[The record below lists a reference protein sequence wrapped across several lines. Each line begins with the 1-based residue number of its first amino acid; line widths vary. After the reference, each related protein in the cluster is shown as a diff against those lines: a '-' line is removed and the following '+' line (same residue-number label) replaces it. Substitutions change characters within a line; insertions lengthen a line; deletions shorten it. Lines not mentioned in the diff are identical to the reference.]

1 MIRTARLRKLPR
13 RRAAVEALE
22 GRQLL
27 TVAFEPAKVV
37 YQGFPIDMQVGDFN
51 GDGRPDLAIA
61 TSDANDG
68 IHTFL
73 ILPNLGNGT
82 FGAPI
87 QSPGSPV
94 NNAFVVGDFNGDVK
108 LDVAF
113 TPDGHAIDV
122 LPGRGDG
129 TFGAPIASAVT
140 PPGGQGLRLVG
151 TADFNGDG
159 RADILYE
166 GQQSDS
172 KTLGLAL
179 GRGDGTFGTSTLL
192 AQQANGPPIIADVN
206 GDGRPDLI
214 IPMYSNSRPIIP
226 GTIQETLVDL
236 NNGDGTLR
244 PLAPIP
250 NVVPLQAGDFN
261 GDGKLDLVATV
272 AGPGLSNDSL
282 AVLPGLGD
290 GTFGPPASELPQP
303 YGAASNAVAA
313 DINGDGKLDLATAP
327 GFDDAFP
334 PNVAVLTGKGDGS
347 FRAPVEFSPGLAVSG
362 SVFAPPTVFAAD
374 LNGDGKP
381 DLIVLEYPGG
391 QAGMDPSASY
401 PSGVSVL
408 INTSTPQAP
417 VTVSGHLDPA
427 SDTGASHTDAIT
439 ADTTPAFLGQAAPGA
454 SIAIFAHRIGS
465 AGTNR
470 VATATAGADGSW
482 RATSSRL
489 PAGAYTITATATLGG
504 SSASATLLGGSK
516 PLQIVTA
523 PPVVTSVVL
532 DPLGGRLI
540 ITFAGAAPGGLDRSI
555 LKELTAIA
563 LSPGFGRNPGRAV
576 TAATLSAP
584 TGPSEAQTLVLTLD
598 GGRRLG
604 PGPYTLVIAGSRI
617 HDIAGNPL
625 DGAFRGSFP
634 SGAGRAGSNF
644 TARFLVGFGRATRPI
659 PLRAR

>member
-13 RRAAVEALE
+13 RRPAAEALE

-27 TVAFEPAKVV
+27 TAALFQAPTTIAQGTIIQVA
-37 YQGFPIDMQVGDFN
+37 VGDLN
-51 GDGRPDLAIA
+51 GDGKPDLVLVEGGKA
-61 TSDANDG
+61 SGLYVDLNE
-68 IHTFL
+68 
-73 ILPNLGNGT
+73 GNGT
-82 FGAPI
+82 FGAPVKVADSAAAASYVI
-87 QSPGSPV
+87 TFSPLPA
-94 NNAFVVGDFNGDVK
+94 N
-108 LDVAF
+108 LVA
-113 TPDGHAIDV
+113 
-122 LPGRGDG
+122 L
-129 TFGAPIASAVT
+129 
-140 PPGGQGLRLVG
+140 
-151 TADFNGDG
+151 
-159 RADILYE
+159 
-166 GQQSDS
+166 
-172 KTLGLAL
+172 
-179 GRGDGTFGTSTLL
+179 
-192 AQQANGPPIIADVN
+192 
-206 GDGRPDLI
+206 
-214 IPMYSNSRPIIP
+214 
-226 GTIQETLVDL
+226 
-236 NNGDGTLR
+236 
-244 PLAPIP
+244 
-250 NVVPLQAGDFN
+250 GDFN
-261 GDGKLDLVATV
+261 GDGKLDVAV
-272 AGPGLSNDSL
+272 AGNDHGRTVS
-282 AVLPGLGD
+282 VLPGLGD
-290 GTFGPPASELPQP
+290 GTFGAPITSAVGTSQPDASTQTLI
-303 YGAASNAVAA
+303 YAVGDFRNDGKLDIVLDGAVALGNGDGTFGRA
-313 DINGDGKLDLATAP
+313 TKLPGFTLTAFSAVVGDFNGDGKLDIAQQGELISGGFPTDTTSYPGILYGNGDGTFKAPVHTNAPSIVANLDNQGGLDGVSLTGQGYVLLNQNGTFPTAQPIPLAGPAP
-327 GFDDAFP
+327 GTLPSPLAGAFGNFNGDP
-334 PNVAVLTGKGDGS
+334 APDLVLGRGTS
-347 FRAPVEFSPGLAVSG
+347 STSTSEI
-362 SVFAPPTVFAAD
+362 SVFANPGNGVLQPLTDLPTSGPAPISLASAD
-374 LNGDGKP
+374 FNGDGR
-381 DLIVLEYPGG
+381 DDVLALTPAGTDGG
-391 QAGMDPSASY
+391 RPFGPFTLS
-401 PSGVSVL
+401 L
-408 INTSTPQAP
+408 FLNTGAHLTPPAF
-417 VTVSGHLDPA
+417 VSGALDPA

-482 RATSSRL
+482 RATTSAL

-659 PLRAR
+659 PLPGR